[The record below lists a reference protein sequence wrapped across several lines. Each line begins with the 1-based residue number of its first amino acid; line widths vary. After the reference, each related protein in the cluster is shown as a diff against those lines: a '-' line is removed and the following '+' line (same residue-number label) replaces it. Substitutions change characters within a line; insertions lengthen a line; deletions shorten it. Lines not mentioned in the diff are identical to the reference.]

1 MFLGSLFSQI
11 NLALPVVNTLC
22 AFALERTIPVS
33 VLSGGFLSCADDF
46 DLFSLSLS
54 YSFLGGGSWFL
65 FIHFKR
71 ERWCFSSL
79 SVCSSHDGNF
89 KKRNTVEKMLM
100 IFLQKYPLLLVQTES

>member
-54 YSFLGGGSWFL
+54 YSFFFAGGGWFL
-65 FIHFKR
+65 FIHFRK
-71 ERWCFSSL
+71 ERWCLSSL
-79 SVCSSHDGNF
+79 FAHLTTAILRNGIQLR
-89 KKRNTVEKMLM
+89 KR
-100 IFLQKYPLLLVQTES
+100 